1 LQSMVKTNASD
12 RVIAGVLSQQHTDK
26 QWYPVAYFSKTMA
39 LAECNYGIHDK
50 EMLAIIRPLDQ
61 WRPEL
66 KNTAKKIQIF
76 TNYKAL
82 KYFITTK
89 QLTER

>member
-1 LQSMVKTNASD
+1 
-12 RVIAGVLSQQHTDK
+12 
-26 QWYPVAYFSKTMA
+26 MA
-39 LAECNYGIHDK
+39 PAEYNYNIHNK
-50 EMLAIIRPLDQ
+50 EMLAIIRFLNQ

-66 KNTAKKIQIF
+66 KSTAKKIQIF

-89 QLTER
+89 QLIKQQA